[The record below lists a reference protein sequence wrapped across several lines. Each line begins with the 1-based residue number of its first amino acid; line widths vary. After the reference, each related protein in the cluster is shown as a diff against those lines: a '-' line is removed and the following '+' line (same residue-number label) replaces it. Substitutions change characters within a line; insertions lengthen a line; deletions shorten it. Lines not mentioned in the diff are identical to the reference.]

1 MAFGLRSK
9 TFILKPFLRMLDA
22 MGLPMLPT
30 PMNPTETA
38 MVISFARWLEE
49 HLDRGGGPSIASDS
63 PEVYR
68 GNGARA
74 ADVNEEG
81 RSLKGTGPILRWGL
95 PRRERPGVR
104 GVVREQRSGPRS
116 PTGGEG
122 QT

>member
-1 MAFGLRSK
+1 IAFGLRSK
-9 TFILKPFLRMLDA
+9 TFILKPLLRILDA

-38 MVISFARWLEE
+38 MVSSFVRWLAE
-49 HLDRGGGPSIASDS
+49 HQHVDRGGGPSIASGS

-81 RSLKGTGPILRWGL
+81 RSLKRTGPVLRWGL
-95 PRRERPGVR
+95 PREERPG
-104 GVVREQRSGPRS
+104 
-116 PTGGEG
+116 
-122 QT
+122 